1 MTIPTPVISGLVYM
15 QGEVNSSAPLSVVL
29 DTGSW
34 VTIISPSVAQAVGL
48 TSTKTT
54 EAGGLGKGSSQTL
67 HLLDDCEL
75 KLGNQ
80 QGEILLQ
87 HQQGAILPIDHLS
100 AQVGKR
106 VDVIFGSNLF
116 LHYTVTVDYE
126 HERTTFSLP
135 GSGPPPL
142 GNSIPIQILSNVPFV
157 EATIEGEDGKK
168 ITGLFFLDSGTANA
182 AMILN
187 KKFLDTHPGLIAEA
201 HVMDLPAVTA
211 VGGAIHFK
219 RARVTHL
226 GLGPFR
232 FSDVAA
238 AVVNASSGSLS
249 NANIA
254 GIIGTGILKRFT
266 VTWDYMHKLMY
277 LLPNPKLEDPFETDA
292 SGLHLVSPGPQY
304 QAVMIDSV
312 LPGSPAALAGLEP
325 GDEILTVDESSG
337 LPLWKVSDALR
348 KAGTS
353 VVLTVQRETTTL
365 KIELPLRSP
374 FQ

>member
-1 MTIPTPVISGLVYM
+1 MRFRMFRQREGGGSDTVRGAAGANLVCATIRWPMFFLKTICARRLLTVLADVLLVGFMCSTCPGQQSHPPVTIPTPVISGLVYM

-142 GNSIPIQILSNVPFV
+142 GNSIPIQILRQCSLCRGNHRGRRREKDHGALLFRQR
-157 EATIEGEDGKK
+157 DGKRCD
-168 ITGLFFLDSGTANA
+168 DS
-182 AMILN
+182 
-187 KKFLDTHPGLIAEA
+187 E
-201 HVMDLPAVTA
+201 
-211 VGGAIHFK
+211 
-219 RARVTHL
+219 
-226 GLGPFR
+226 
-232 FSDVAA
+232 
-238 AVVNASSGSLS
+238 
-249 NANIA
+249 
-254 GIIGTGILKRFT
+254 
-266 VTWDYMHKLMY
+266 
-277 LLPNPKLEDPFETDA
+277 
-292 SGLHLVSPGPQY
+292 
-304 QAVMIDSV
+304 
-312 LPGSPAALAGLEP
+312 
-325 GDEILTVDESSG
+325 
-337 LPLWKVSDALR
+337 
-348 KAGTS
+348 
-353 VVLTVQRETTTL
+353 
-365 KIELPLRSP
+365 
-374 FQ
+374 